1 MLRRS
6 DCPGGSGG
14 GVGGPGVVVDVS
26 LAPVLLL
33 DVLMRD
39 VHVLQLGMVVLVHVG
54 GQQVAPVLPSMQVVG
69 HVEVL
74 VIVHRRLVV
83 MAGPRLELLDHVH
96 VSHRQTSS
104 ATRRFERTPGGQ
116 GHARS
121 AGTMSGMRVAIVGA
135 TGAVGR
141 TMLGILEERGFL
153 LDELVL
159 LASERSAGTRLRFQD
174 RERTVAVLTPE
185 ALEGVDLALSS
196 CGSAIAQTWVPGA
209 AQAGMIVV
217 DNSSA
222 FRMEPW
228 AELVIP
234 EVNPE
239 ALERG
244 AKVYAVPNCTII
256 TALMALAPL
265 HRAAGLSAVSLS
277 SYQSVSGAGAK
288 GVRELAEQIEKLHR
302 MEDDLAHPDLDALPV
317 GEVIG
322 KTIAYNVVAKIDVFD
337 EESGF
342 TFEEIKV
349 QREARRIL
357 SLPELDI
364 SATCVRVPV
373 AVGHS
378 VSLHATFDRSVSV
391 AEARG
396 VLSGAEGVELRDD
409 PANEIY
415 PSPLEAAG
423 IDDVLVGRIRQP
435 EGHDDELLLFACGDN
450 LRKGAALNAVQIAER
465 VVDR

>member
-1 MLRRS
+1 MN
-6 DCPGGSGG
+6 P
-14 GVGGPGVVVDVS
+14 
-26 LAPVLLL
+26 
-33 DVLMRD
+33 
-39 VHVLQLGMVVLVHVG
+39 
-54 GQQVAPVLPSMQVVG
+54 
-69 HVEVL
+69 
-74 VIVHRRLVV
+74 
-83 MAGPRLELLDHVH
+83 
-96 VSHRQTSS
+96 
-104 ATRRFERTPGGQ
+104 
-116 GHARS
+116 
-121 AGTMSGMRVAIVGA
+121 MRVAIVGA

-141 TMLGILEERGFL
+141 TMLAILQERDFP
-153 LDELVL
+153 LDELSL
-159 LASERSAGTRLRFQD
+159 LASERTAGTRLRF
-174 RERTVAVLTPE
+174 RGEEHTVGLLTPE

-196 CGSAIAQTWVPGA
+196 CGSAIAQTWVPQA
-209 AQAGMIVV
+209 ADRGTTVV

-265 HRAAGLSAVSLS
+265 HRAAGVKAVSLS

-288 GVRELAEQIEKLHR
+288 GVRELAEQVEKLHG
-302 MEDDLAHPDLDALPV
+302 MEDDLAHPDPAALPV
-317 GEVIG
+317 GEVFG

-337 EESGF
+337 PESGF

-364 SATCVRVPV
+364 AATCVRVPV

-378 VSLHATFDRSVSV
+378 VSLHATFERPISVGD
-391 AEARG
+391 ARRAIEE
-396 VLSGAEGVELRDD
+396 AEGVQLRDD
-409 PANEIY
+409 PATEDY

-423 IDDVLVGRIRQP
+423 IDDVLVGRFRQP
-435 EGHDDELLLFACGDN
+435 GGHDDQLLLFACGDN
-450 LRKGAALNAVQIAER
+450 LRKGAALDAVQIAER
-465 VVDR
+465 VAVSAH